1 MTGLTPLEET
11 LVSLIATPSVT
22 GFEGRLC
29 TDVAERMLATWGLD
43 GVARIGNSLVVGKRT
58 DRPLITLFGH
68 LDTVPEQE
76 GNGTPRVEEERICGL
91 GATDMKAGLAVMIHL
106 LENQR
111 VVSGKYDVVGV
122 FYDKEEGPQDENG
135 LEAVLEHVDWLSESE
150 LAVVLEPT
158 DLEIQLG
165 CNGAM
170 NATVSFFGHAAHAA
184 RPWLGENAVTKA
196 GAWLEELH
204 RRRPELFTVGGLEFR
219 EVFSVTMA
227 SGGIAR
233 NVIPARFDVNL
244 NYRFPPI
251 YDLDQAEE
259 RLREATAAA
268 DEVTIIDR
276 APGAPVPEGNA
287 ALERLE
293 GVSGAIRASK
303 QGWTDVARL
312 AAWGIPAVN
321 YGPGEVALAHRVD
334 ESLPRDHLTRAYAVL
349 ERFLIE

>member
-58 DRPLITLFGH
+58 ERPLITLFGH

-76 GNGTPRVEEERICGL
+76 GNGTPRITDDRIHGL

-106 LENQR
+106 LENPR
-111 VVSGKYDVVGV
+111 ILSGRYDVVGV

-135 LEAVLEHVDWLSESE
+135 LEAVLEHVDWLHESE

-170 NATVSFFGHAAHAA
+170 NATVSFLGHAAHSA

-196 GAWLEELH
+196 GAWLDELH
-204 RRRPELFTVGGLEFR
+204 RRRPEVTTVAGLEFR

-227 SGGIAR
+227 TGGVAR
-233 NVIPARFDVNL
+233 NVLPSRFDVNL
-244 NYRFPPI
+244 NYRFPPVF
-251 YDLDQAEE
+251 DLDEAEA
-259 RLREATAAA
+259 RLRATTAAA
-268 DEVTIIDR
+268 DEVVIVDR
-276 APGAPVPEGNA
+276 APGAPIPENNA
-287 ALERLE
+287 ALARLE
-293 GVSGAIRASK
+293 EASGAVRASK

-312 AAWGIPAVN
+312 AVWGIPAVN
-321 YGPGEVALAHRVD
+321 YGPGEVALAHQVD
-334 ESLPRDHLTRAYAVL
+334 ESLPRDHLTRAYAVM
-349 ERFLIE
+349 ERFLTE